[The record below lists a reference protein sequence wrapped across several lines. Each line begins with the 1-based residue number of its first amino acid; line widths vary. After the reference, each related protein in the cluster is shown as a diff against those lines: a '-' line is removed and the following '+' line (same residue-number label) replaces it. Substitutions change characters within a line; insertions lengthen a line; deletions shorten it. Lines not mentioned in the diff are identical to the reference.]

1 MEYPYHKQEEEIS
14 MSSYF
19 KALKYL
25 GSDVLYPAF
34 HDIIRSSPDSLF
46 MGSSIF
52 ALITQSFPL
61 AILVLAMAEFGM
73 IHRLFAGLIGS
84 VQGNNTTTPQICKPG
99 IPSPYQISIIG
110 QLLGEATFPS
120 GTVFF
125 MSAVITYILSSTL
138 NFQEEL
144 KELGKNESE
153 WNARIP
159 LSFTFSILLLFFV
172 LFYRIYYNCD
182 SVLSGLGSTILGGII
197 GFIVYLIHVYLFG
210 RDSINFLGIP
220 LLADRA
226 ANGKPLY
233 VCASKD

>member
-1 MEYPYHKQEEEIS
+1 

-19 KALKYL
+19 KSLKYL
-25 GSDVLYPAF
+25 GSDVIYPAF

-46 MGSSIF
+46 VGSSIF
-52 ALITQSFPL
+52 ALITQNFPL
-61 AILVLAMAEFGM
+61 GILVLAMAEFGM
-73 IHRLFAGLIGS
+73 VYRLFTGLIGG
-84 VQGNNTTTPQICKPG
+84 VQGNKTLSTSQMCKPG
-99 IPSPYQISIIG
+99 IPSPYQISVIG
-110 QLLGEATFPS
+110 QILGEASFPS

-144 KELGKNESE
+144 KELGKTESE

-159 LSFTFSILLLFFV
+159 LSFTFSILLLLFV
-172 LFYRIYYNCD
+172 LVYRIYYNCD
-182 SVLSGLGSTILGGII
+182 SVLTALGSTVIGGTV

-233 VCASKD
+233 VCATKD